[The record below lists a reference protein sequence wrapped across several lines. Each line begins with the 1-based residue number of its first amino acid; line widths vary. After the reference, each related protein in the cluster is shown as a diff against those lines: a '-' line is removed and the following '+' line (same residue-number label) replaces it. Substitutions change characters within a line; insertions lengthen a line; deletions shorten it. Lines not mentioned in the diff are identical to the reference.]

1 MNIERFL
8 AERRPVWED
17 LEALLKR
24 AEDVELS
31 RAEMHELVE
40 LYRRTCSDL
49 NRARSYTANAEV
61 LGHLNQLTG
70 RAYRFIYRAAHE
82 TPVWATFVKL
92 VTREIPSAF
101 RHQRVAVLFAAA
113 AFIAGA
119 LFGSI
124 AILIDPAN
132 GERLIPQEF
141 FSQSPRERVEKIERD
156 EERIDDMEKALV
168 FGASLYTHNI
178 KVTFLAFSLGALTI
192 LLGVVI
198 LFYNGVILGAVGTMY
213 ALDNVSVFFF
223 AWVGPHGA
231 LELPA
236 IIFGGAAG
244 LVVGRA
250 LLMPGDL
257 SRGASLRRV
266 LPSVWRMII
275 GAALVLV
282 LAGLIEGSFSQFS
295 AKTIPYALKIAVA
308 ALLFIG
314 LMAYLF
320 MRRIGDTRLAVDGW
334 RLADPPTSGL
344 RLPPTANRQPPTEES

>member
-8 AERRPVWED
+8 AERRPVWDELD
-17 LEALLKR
+17 AMLNR
-24 AEDVELS
+24 AEDVDLS
-31 RAEMHELVE
+31 RKEMHELVE

-49 NRARSYTANAEV
+49 NRARSYTANPEI
-61 LGHLNQLTG
+61 LGPLNQLTG

-101 RHQRVAVLFAAA
+101 RRERAAVLVAAS
-113 AFIAGA
+113 AFIAGVVFGA
-119 LFGSI
+119 L
-124 AILIDPAN
+124 AILIDASN
-132 GERLIPQEF
+132 GRRLIPAQF
-141 FSQSPRERVEKIERD
+141 FTESPQQRVEKIERG
-156 EERIDDMEKALV
+156 EERIENLEEAMY

-178 KVTFLAFSLGALTI
+178 KVAFLAFSLGALTI
-192 LLGVVI
+192 IMGLVI
-198 LFYNGVILGAVGTMY
+198 LFYNGVILGAVATMY
-213 ALDNVSVFFF
+213 VLDDVSVFFF

-244 LVVGRA
+244 LVAGRA

-257 SRGASLRRV
+257 TRGASLRRV
-266 LPSVWRMII
+266 LPSIWRMMI

-295 AKTIPYALKIAVA
+295 AKTIPYPIKITVA
-308 ALLFIG
+308 ALLFAG
-314 LMAYLF
+314 LMSYLF
-320 MRRIGDTRLAVDGW
+320 LRRTQDT
-334 RLADPPTSGL
+334 
-344 RLPPTANRQPPTEES
+344 

>member
-8 AERRPVWED
+8 AERRPVWSELD
-17 LEALLKR
+17 ALLTR
-24 AEDVELS
+24 AEEVELS
-31 RAEMHELVE
+31 RAEMHELVG

-49 NRARSYTANAEV
+49 NRARSYTANPEI
-61 LGHLNQLTG
+61 LGPLNQLTG

-92 VTREIPSAF
+92 VTREIPAAFRRQRMAVLVAASAF
-101 RHQRVAVLFAAA
+101 LGGMLF
-113 AFIAGA
+113 GA
-119 LFGSI
+119 L
-124 AILIDPAN
+124 AILVDASN
-132 GERLIPQEF
+132 GPRLIPQEF
-141 FSQSPRERVEKIERD
+141 FTESPAQRVEKIERGD
-156 EERIDDMEKALV
+156 ERIDNVEKALM

-178 KVTFLAFSLGALTI
+178 KVAFLAFSLGALTI
-192 LLGVVI
+192 VMGLVI
-198 LFYNGVILGAVGTMY
+198 LFYNGVVLGAVATMY
-213 ALDNVSVFFF
+213 VLDDVPVFFF

-244 LVVGRA
+244 LVAGRA

-266 LPSVWRMII
+266 LPSVWRMMI
-275 GAALVLV
+275 GSALTLV
-282 LAGLIEGSFSQFS
+282 MAGLIEGSFSQFS

-308 ALLFIG
+308 SLLFAG

-320 MRRIGDTRLAVDGW
+320 LRRLGK
-334 RLADPPTSGL
+334 
-344 RLPPTANRQPPTEES
+344 EEG

>member
-1 MNIERFL
+1 MNIEKFL
-8 AERRPVWED
+8 HERTPIWD
-17 LEALLKR
+17 QLEALLKR
-24 AEDVELS
+24 ADDVKLS
-31 RAEMHELVE
+31 RNEMHELVE

-49 NRARSYTANAEV
+49 NRARSYTANPEV

-92 VTREIPSAF
+92 ITRDIPSAF
-101 RHQRVAVLFAAA
+101 RRERIAVLVAAS
-113 AFIAGA
+113 AFIAGTI
-119 LFGSI
+119 FGS
-124 AILIDPAN
+124 AAVLVNPTNA
-132 GERLIPQEF
+132 ERLIPADF
-141 FSQSPRERVEKIERD
+141 FTESPKERVEKIENN
-156 EERIDDMEKALV
+156 EERIDNVEKALV

-178 KVTFLAFSLGALTI
+178 KVSFLAFSLGALTI
-192 LLGVVI
+192 LLGIVI

-213 ALDNVSVFFF
+213 VLDGVTAFFF

-266 LPSVWRMII
+266 LPNVWRMMI
-275 GAALVLV
+275 GAALTLV
-282 LAGLIEGSFSQFS
+282 FAGLIEGSFSQFS
-295 AKTIPYALKIAVA
+295 AKSVPYALKIAVA
-308 ALLFIG
+308 AVLFIG

-320 MRRIGDTRLAVDGW
+320 LRR
-334 RLADPPTSGL
+334 
-344 RLPPTANRQPPTEES
+344 TEES